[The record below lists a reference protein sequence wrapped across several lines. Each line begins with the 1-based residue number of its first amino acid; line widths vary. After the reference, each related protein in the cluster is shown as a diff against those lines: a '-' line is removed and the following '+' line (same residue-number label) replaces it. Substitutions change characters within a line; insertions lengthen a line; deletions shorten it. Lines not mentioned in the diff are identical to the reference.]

1 MVPIQKSFTTQPKVM
16 LIPIVKI
23 SPAEN
28 EPNNPKA
35 TNRDLK
41 KPSNLRSNENQLV
54 VPNGR
59 TGGKRRDSLGNPEE
73 SSLHYGS
80 TTLRVNP
87 VDKSCIT
94 QVANMKR
101 AKNSVDFVT
110 CTTCFPIFHKFMK
123 RRK

>member
-1 MVPIQKSFTTQPKVM
+1 M

-28 EPNNPKA
+28 EHQKA
-35 TNRDLK
+35 TNRDPK
-41 KPSNLRSNENQLV
+41 KERNENQLV

-59 TGGKRRDSLGNPEE
+59 VGGKRRDSLGIPEE